1 VKKLINTPSTVV
13 GDALDGL
20 TLTSAGIARLAD
32 STTAVRSDVEAVRDA
47 GQVAIL
53 SGGGAGH
60 EPAHAGYVGR
70 GMLTG
75 AVAGEVFTSP
85 SVDAVL
91 DAIRAV
97 ASPGGVLL
105 IVKNYTGDR
114 LNFGLAAE
122 LARAEGIDV
131 ATVVVSDDVALI
143 ADAGAGRRGLA
154 GTVLVHKVAGAVAEA
169 GRPLA
174 EVAARAQQAADRVG
188 TMGLALSA
196 CTVPAA
202 GQPSFLLEVDEIE
215 WGLGIHGEPGV
226 ERASLRTAREVAD
239 RLLGAILPDRGIT
252 GGDRVALLVNGLG
265 ATPPMELSIMVAAAV
280 ERLGERGIIASRV
293 WAGNFLTALDMS
305 GCSLSVL
312 AVDDELLA
320 ALDAPTTAPAWPQTV
335 SAVAGSVVAGPVAAG
350 SVAAGPSAETRTH
363 GTLAANDPLRRSL
376 EAVAEALISVRD
388 ELTELDREVGDGD
401 LGISLA
407 RGAAAVLAECPE
419 YPGADGT
426 AAVLRATSATVRRS
440 VGGTSGPLYAVLLL
454 RAAAAWEAADD
465 DATARGASAGTPAPA
480 TGTAAA
486 ATPAGTTPAGTTAG
500 AQAWVAAFR
509 GAVDGVREVGGAK
522 VGDRT
527 MVDALAPAADAFA
540 AAVDGGAN
548 LPEALSAAVGAATAG
563 AAATADL
570 RARLGRS
577 SYLGDRV
584 LGHPDPGAQAV
595 ALWLTAIAATFPS

>member
-1 VKKLINTPSTVV
+1 VKKLINAAGDVV
-13 GDALDGL
+13 GEALDGL
-20 TLTSAGIARLAD
+20 TRTNAGIARLQD
-32 STTAVRSDVEAVRDA
+32 STTAVRSDVEAVRAA
-47 GQVAIL
+47 GRVAIL

-97 ASPGGVLL
+97 ASPGGVLV
-105 IVKNYTGDR
+105 IIKNYTGDR

-131 ATVVVSDDVALI
+131 ATVVVADDVAL
-143 ADAGAGRRGLA
+143 AAESGSGRRGLA
-154 GTVLVHKVAGAVAEA
+154 GTVFVHKVAGAAAEA
-169 GRPLA
+169 GLPLA
-174 EVAARAQQAADRVG
+174 EVAARAQRVADTVG
-188 TMGLALSA
+188 TMGLALSP

-202 GQPSFLLEVDEIE
+202 GQPGFLLEAEEIE

-226 ERASLRTAREVAD
+226 ERATLQPARDVVE
-239 RLLGAILPDRGIT
+239 RLLAAIVTDRGVKA
-252 GGDRVALLVNGLG
+252 GERVALLVNGLG
-265 ATPPMELSIMVAAAV
+265 ATPPMELSIVADAAI
-280 ERLGERGIIASRV
+280 RDLTGRGIAVSRV
-293 WAGNFLTALDMS
+293 WAGNFLTALDMA

-312 AVDDELLA
+312 PVDDDVLA
-320 ALDAPTTAPAWPQTV
+320 ALDAPTTAPAWPQTRTATA
-335 SAVAGSVVAGPVAAG
+335 SATIAAPPGEDAAAG
-350 SVAAGPSAETRTH
+350 SLPAD
-363 GTLAANDPLRRSL
+363 DPVRRAL

-407 RGAAAVLAECPE
+407 RGSAAILAECPT
-419 YPGADGT
+419 YPGEDGP
-426 AAVLRATSATVRRS
+426 AAVLRAASATVRRS
-440 VGGTSGPLYAVLLL
+440 VGGTSGPLYAILLL
-454 RAAAAWEAADD
+454 RAAAGWESADD
-465 DATARGASAGTPAPA
+465 DASARGAGDDAGPQTWA
-480 TGTAAA
+480 
-486 ATPAGTTPAGTTAG
+486 
-500 AQAWVAAFR
+500 AAFR
-509 GAVDGVREVGGAK
+509 AAVDGVRAVGGAE

-527 MVDALAPAADAFA
+527 MVDALAPAAEAFGTALDAGTPWRSA
-540 AAVDGGAN
+540 LGAAVDAAN
-548 LPEALSAAVGAATAG
+548 AGTEATAG
-563 AAATADL
+563 I

-595 ALWLTAIAATFPS
+595 ALWLTAIADAFRK

>member
-1 VKKLINTPSTVV
+1 VKKLINAPDDVV
-13 GDALDGL
+13 REALDGL
-20 TLTSAGIARLAD
+20 TLTAAGIARLEG
-32 STTAVRSDVEAVRDA
+32 STTAVRSDVEAVRAA
-47 GQVAIL
+47 GQVAVL

-60 EPAHAGYVGR
+60 EPAHAGYIGR

-75 AVAGEVFTSP
+75 AVAGAVFTSP

-122 LARAEGIDV
+122 LARAEGVDV
-131 ATVVVSDDVALI
+131 ATVVVADDVALV
-143 ADAGAGRRGLA
+143 AGAGSGRRGLA
-154 GTVLVHKVAGAVAEA
+154 GTVLVHKVAGAAAEA
-169 GRPLA
+169 GLPLA
-174 EVAARAQQAADRVG
+174 EVAARARRVADRVG
-188 TMGLALSA
+188 TMGLALSP

-202 GQPSFLLEVDEIE
+202 GRPGFLLDDDEIE

-226 ERASLRTAREVAD
+226 ERATLQPARDVVE
-239 RLLGAILPDRGIT
+239 RLLAAIVSDRGIAA
-252 GGDRVALLVNGLG
+252 GDRVALLVNGLG
-265 ATPPMELSIMVAAAV
+265 ATPPMELSIVAAAAADDLRRRDITV
-280 ERLGERGIIASRV
+280 SRV

-305 GCSLSVL
+305 GCSLSLL

-335 SAVAGSVVAGPVAAG
+335 SVAPAAPL
-350 SVAAGPSAETRTH
+350 AAPAASEPAD
-363 GTLAANDPLRRSL
+363 GTLAADDPLRRSL

-407 RGAAAVLAECPE
+407 RGAAAVLAECPR
-419 YPGADGT
+419 YPGADGP
-426 AAVLRATSATVRRS
+426 AAVLRAASATVRRS
-440 VGGTSGPLYAVLLL
+440 VGGTSGPLYAILLL
-454 RAAAAWEAADD
+454 RAAAGWEEADD
-465 DATARGASAGTPAPA
+465 DATARGVDGGAGV
-480 TGTAAA
+480 
-486 ATPAGTTPAGTTAG
+486 
-500 AQAWVAAFR
+500 QAWAAAFR
-509 GAVDGVREVGGAK
+509 AAVDGVREVGGAEA
-522 VGDRT
+522 GDRT
-527 MVDALAPAADAFA
+527 MVDALAPAADAFGA
-540 AAVDGGAN
+540 TVDGGASGRD
-548 LPEALSAAVGAATAG
+548 ALGVAADAASAG
-563 AAATADL
+563 AAATAGI

-595 ALWLTAIAATFPS
+595 ALWLTAIATAFDA

>member
-1 VKKLINTPSTVV
+1 VKKLINGAGDVV
-13 GDALDGL
+13 GEALDGL
-20 TLTSAGIARLAD
+20 TLTCAGIARLNG
-32 STTAVRSDVEAVRDA
+32 STTAVRSDVEVVRDA

-105 IVKNYTGDR
+105 IIKNYTGDR

-122 LARAEGIDV
+122 LARAEGVDV
-131 ATVVVSDDVALI
+131 ATVVVADDVAL
-143 ADAGAGRRGLA
+143 AAGAGAGRRGLA
-154 GTVLVHKVAGAVAEA
+154 GTVLVHKVAGAAAEA
-169 GRPLA
+169 GLPLA
-174 EVAARAQQAADRVG
+174 EVAARAQRAAGAVG
-188 TMGLALSA
+188 TMGLALSP

-202 GQPSFLLEVDEIE
+202 GRPGFMLDADEIE

-226 ERASLRTAREVAD
+226 ERATLGSAREVAD
-239 RLLGAILPDRGIT
+239 RLLGAIVPDRGLAA
-252 GGDRVALLVNGLG
+252 GDRVALLVNGLG

-280 ERLGERGIIASRV
+280 DNLGARGITVARV
-293 WAGNFLTALDMS
+293 WAGNFLTALDMA

-312 AVDDELLA
+312 PVDDELLA

-335 SAVAGSVVAGPVAAG
+335 PAVAGSVVAA
-350 SVAAGPSAETRTH
+350 PSAEPPTP
-363 GTLAANDPLRRSL
+363 GTLSADDPLRRSL

-407 RGAAAVLAECPE
+407 RGSAAVLAECPG
-419 YPGADGT
+419 YPGADGP
-426 AAVLRATSATVRRS
+426 AAILRATSATVRRS
-440 VGGTSGPLYAVLLL
+440 VGGTSGPLYAILLL
-454 RAAAAWEAADD
+454 RAATAWEAADD
-465 DATARGASAGTPAPA
+465 DVTARGEQG
-480 TGTAAA
+480 
-486 ATPAGTTPAGTTAG
+486 G
-500 AQAWVAAFR
+500 ARSWAAAFR
-509 GAVDGVREVGGAK
+509 GAVDGVREVGGAE

-527 MVDALAPAADAFA
+527 MVDALAPAADAFSA
-540 AAVDGGAN
+540 ALDGGAS
-548 LPEALSAAVGAATAG
+548 PREALSAAIGAATAG
-563 AAATADL
+563 VASTTNV

-595 ALWLTAIAATFPS
+595 ALWLSAIADAFPR